1 MGGMTDSPS
10 QRLDLLDA
18 VRGFALMGLFLVH
31 SVELYELYWIDPR
44 PSAVHDW
51 IFAIFAGKA
60 FALFALSFGV
70 SFSLIMASA
79 AARGEDFRWRFAWRL
94 AILLVIGLLHGLV
107 YRGDIL
113 QILALLG
120 LVLLSLDRIASRRLL
135 LVLALL
141 LLAQLPLHLRA
152 WEALDG
158 APWANAAPRFW
169 ADAALHTL
177 ANGTLRDVLAVNL
190 VDGQLAKWWF
200 YIETGR
206 IAQILGLFVCGLLLG
221 RSGFF
226 ADPERFR
233 RPRRIGLAAAILA
246 AVALYWGGP
255 SIIAAVPSAEGAT
268 MARQNV
274 QWLIESWSALA
285 QMAIQLLLFVELW
298 QVGAGRLLRGFA
310 PAGRMTLT
318 LYVGQSL
325 LFVPIYYG
333 FGLGLYDDLSQVQ
346 ALVIGIIAF
355 ALQLVLARLWF
366 GAFLYGPLEWL
377 WRAWTRTTTQV
388 PFRRRTA

>member
-1 MGGMTDSPS
+1 MGGMTSSTPE
-10 QRLDLLDA
+10 RLDLLDA
-18 VRGFALMGLFLVH
+18 LRGFALMGLFLVH
-31 SVELYELYWIDPR
+31 SVELYELYWLDPK

-51 IFAIFAGKA
+51 VFGIFAGKA
-60 FALFALSFGV
+60 FALFALCFGV

-79 AARGEDFRWRFAWRL
+79 AARGEDSRWRFAWRL

-120 LVLLSLDRIASRRLL
+120 FVLLPLDRIASRRVLL
-135 LVLALL
+135 ALALL
-141 LLAQLPLHLRA
+141 LLAQLPLVLRA
-152 WEALDG
+152 SAALDG
-158 APWANAAPRFW
+158 AAWANAAPRFW
-169 ADAALHTL
+169 ADAALPTV
-177 ANGTLRDVLAVNL
+177 ATGTLRDVLAVNM

-200 YIETGR
+200 YVETGR
-206 IAQILGLFVCGLLLG
+206 IVQILGLFVCGLLLG

-226 ADPERFR
+226 ADPERLR
-233 RPRRIGLAAAILA
+233 RPRRMGLAVAIVA
-246 AVALYWGGP
+246 TVALYWGGP
-255 SIIAAVPSAEGAT
+255 AIVAAVPSADGAT

-274 QWLIESWSALA
+274 QWLVESWSALA

-298 QVGAGRLLRGFA
+298 QIGADRLLRAFA

-333 FGLGLYDDLSQVQ
+333 FGLGLYDDLNQAQ
-346 ALVIGIIAF
+346 ALMIGIAAF
-355 ALQLVLARLWF
+355 ALQLLFARLWF

-377 WRAWTRTTTQV
+377 WRALTRTTTNVQ
-388 PFRRRTA
+388 FRRRTA

>member
-1 MGGMTDSPS
+1 MTSSTPE
-10 QRLDLLDA
+10 RLELLDA
-18 VRGFALMGLFLVH
+18 LRGFALMGLFLVH
-31 SVELYELYWIDPR
+31 SVELYELYWLDPQ

-51 IFAIFAGKA
+51 VFGIFAGKA
-60 FALFALSFGV
+60 FALFALCFGV

-79 AARGEDFRWRFAWRL
+79 ATRGEDFRWRFAWRL

-120 LVLLSLDRIASRRLL
+120 FVLLPLDRIANRTLL
-135 LVLALL
+135 LALALL
-141 LLAQLPLHLRA
+141 LLAQVPLILRTWA
-152 WEALDG
+152 ALDG
-158 APWANAAPRFW
+158 AAWANAAPRFW
-169 ADAALHTL
+169 ADTALPTL
-177 ANGTLRDVLAVNL
+177 ATGTLRDVLAVNL

-206 IAQILGLFVCGLLLG
+206 IVQILGLFVGGLLLG

-226 ADPERFR
+226 ADPKRFR
-233 RPRRIGLAAAILA
+233 RSRRIGLAVAILT

-255 SIIAAVPSAEGAT
+255 AVIAAVPSADGAT

-274 QWLIESWSALA
+274 QWLVENWSALA
-285 QMAIQLLLFVELW
+285 QMAIQLLLFVALW
-298 QVGAGRLLRGFA
+298 QIGADRLLRAFA

-333 FGLGLYDDLSQVQ
+333 FGLGLYDDLSQAQ
-346 ALVIGIIAF
+346 ALAIGIVAF
-355 ALQLVLARLWF
+355 ALQLLFARLWF

-377 WRAWTRTTTQV
+377 WRALTRTTIGV
-388 PFRRRTA
+388 PFRRGTA